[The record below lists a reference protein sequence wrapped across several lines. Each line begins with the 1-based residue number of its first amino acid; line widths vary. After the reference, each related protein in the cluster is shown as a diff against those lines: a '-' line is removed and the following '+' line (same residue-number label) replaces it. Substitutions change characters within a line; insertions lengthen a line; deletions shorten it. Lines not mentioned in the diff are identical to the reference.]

1 MIVSNLPPPLFTSQK
16 NEEIYR
22 EGLLFLNLFVS
33 VNIVRKISITLHP
46 FYLEISKKRHNFA
59 TMNVINRI
67 WRLYY
72 DGFRSMTLG
81 RTLWA
86 IILVKLFIIF
96 VVLKLFFFPNYIKE
110 HTDKGQ
116 EAEFVATQLKE

>member
-1 MIVSNLPPPLFTSQK
+1 MPFQ
-16 NEEIYR
+16 
-22 EGLLFLNLFVS
+22 NLFVS

-86 IILVKLFIIF
+86 IIIVKLFIIF

-110 HTDKGQ
+110 HAQEGQ
-116 EAEFVATQLKE
+116 EAEYVLRKLKIEN